1 MILTY
6 FCYANTNSFL
16 MNVVHGI
23 ENYSTT
29 SKSILTIGTF
39 DGVHMGHQKII
50 RAMVQQA
57 RKENLLANILT
68 FFPHPRMILQ
78 KETNLK
84 LIDTLKEKEALLKA
98 LGIDN
103 LIIHPFSKE
112 FSRLTAIEFTRD
124 ILVNRLE
131 ISSLMIGYDHR
142 FGKNREASV
151 EDLMAYGKTYGFGV
165 TVIPPQ
171 DIASITV
178 SSTKV
183 RNAITASDFEKTN
196 QFLGRP
202 FQLLGTVTKGDGLG
216 RTIAFP
222 TANLHVEESYKLLPP
237 QGVYLVKIEYQA
249 ALYSGMMNIGNRPT
263 LNGNKQTLEVHLF
276 DFNKRIY
283 GQELK
288 VSVLKKIRDEKKF
301 DSLEALKSQLEKD
314 QEICK
319 RTLAEEGWK

>member
-1 MILTY
+1 
-6 FCYANTNSFL
+6 
-16 MNVVHGI
+16 
-23 ENYSTT
+23 
-29 SKSILTIGTF
+29 
-39 DGVHMGHQKII
+39 
-50 RAMVQQA
+50 
-57 RKENLLANILT
+57 
-68 FFPHPRMILQ
+68 MILQ
-78 KETNLK
+78 KETNIK
-84 LIDTLKEKEALLKA
+84 LIDTLKEKEELLKS

-124 ILVNRLE
+124 VLVNQLG

-151 EDLMAYGKTYGFGV
+151 EDLMAYGKTYDFCV
-165 TVIPPQ
+165 TIIPPQ

-183 RNAITASDFEKTN
+183 RKAIMESDFEKTQ

-222 TANLHVEESYKLLPP
+222 TANLHIEETYKLLPP
-237 QGVYLVKIEYQA
+237 KGVYLVKIQYQKEI
-249 ALYSGMMNIGNRPT
+249 LYGMMNIGNRPT
-263 LNGNKQTLEVHLF
+263 INGNTQTLEVHIF
-276 DFNKRIY
+276 DFNKSIY
-283 GQELK
+283 GQVLK
-288 VSVLKKIRDEKKF
+288 VSVLKKIRDEIKF
-301 DSLEALKSQLEKD
+301 DSLEALKSQLKKD

-319 RTLAEEGWK
+319 RTHAE